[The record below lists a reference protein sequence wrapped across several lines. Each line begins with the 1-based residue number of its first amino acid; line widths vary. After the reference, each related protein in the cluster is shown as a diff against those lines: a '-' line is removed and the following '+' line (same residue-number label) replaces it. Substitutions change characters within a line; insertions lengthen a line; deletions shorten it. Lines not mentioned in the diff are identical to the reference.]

1 MFWGVWYYFFFLD
14 WSLVELFLISIYVVM
29 LLIYLIVKYVFLV
42 VFSKYYILGW
52 LERID
57 FVMIYVKNIVNVIN
71 MDREWW
77 IIKFDCNCKVC
88 VF

>member
-1 MFWGVWYYFFFLD
+1 
-14 WSLVELFLISIYVVM
+14 M

-52 LERID
+52 LKRFD

-71 MDREWW
+71 MDRE
-77 IIKFDCNCKVC
+77 
-88 VF
+88 